1 MPSEPYLQLRWNSP
15 FSVPVPLDC
24 TLDPVS
30 MELLGNEIACS
41 IRLCQGQ
48 LKHFYPDYRDYYY
61 LPFEDTAIH
70 RSVGE
75 YVDRSAR
82 KKATA
87 KTCYTKKEGLFL
99 PQFGPL
105 WEPSFKEDYKSS
117 LTYAAYS
124 DELLSQPQTASAYAK
139 QLLGWLAGQ
148 PGK

>member
-1 MPSEPYLQLRWNSP
+1 MWIDPPEKR
-15 FSVPVPLDC
+15 PL
-24 TLDPVS
+24 P
-30 MELLGNEIACS
+30 
-41 IRLCQGQ
+41 
-48 LKHFYPDYRDYYY
+48 KP
-61 LPFEDTAIH
+61 AI
-70 RSVGE
+70 
-75 YVDRSAR
+75 R
-82 KKATA
+82 KK
-87 KTCYTKKEGLFL
+87 KGLFL

>member
-1 MPSEPYLQLRWNSP
+1 
-15 FSVPVPLDC
+15 
-24 TLDPVS
+24 

-87 KTCYTKKEGLFL
+87 KTCYTKKRAC
-99 PQFGPL
+99 
-105 WEPSFKEDYKSS
+105 SS
-117 LTYAAYS
+117 SVRPPVGAVL
-124 DELLSQPQTASAYAK
+124 
-139 QLLGWLAGQ
+139 
-148 PGK
+148 

>member
-1 MPSEPYLQLRWNSP
+1 M
-15 FSVPVPLDC
+15 
-24 TLDPVS
+24 
-30 MELLGNEIACS
+30 
-41 IRLCQGQ
+41 
-48 LKHFYPDYRDYYY
+48 
-61 LPFEDTAIH
+61 
-70 RSVGE
+70 
-75 YVDRSAR
+75 DRSAR

-148 PGK
+148 PGKRPG